1 MLGLVCDSYEDK
13 LRNLT
18 GRVGGT
24 INRSSIYGEFHW
36 YADNTSD

>member
-24 INRSSIYGEFHW
+24 TDRSSNYGEFFG
-36 YADNTSD
+36 YADKNK